1 MFLSKKKSLVNII
14 ETYLYNFEREQ
25 GEVNQ
30 GLFSAGTQLPRH
42 TNRRRF
48 TSLVEHLHPPPHSS
62 SQPHQ
67 MAKTKSNRKKGS
79 NPSNW
84 SGADHD
90 ARTAKRIASLNKRG
104 KKRQRVMADDK
115 GDDATEP
122 KNEPRVQHDRPLHQL
137 RKPSSS
143 NRQRLRSLLP
153 SNTYKRT
160 HLAHD
165 NADQIELSKLRL
177 ATKQIERQVEA
188 LRERLE
194 CWDVLEEEKRR
205 LKLAEL
211 MLLKEKGEGGGDDG
225 YGELE
230 GLDKSSI
237 EYRMKLHA
245 INTKMDEDARRIA
258 VSKDML
264 VVAKNGV
271 NNSKGRRKGKC
282 NVSLNCLH
290 RIVDFFGISFIQ
302 HTLLSP
308 LSHSQPEEETASRS

>member
-1 MFLSKKKSLVNII
+1 
-14 ETYLYNFEREQ
+14 
-25 GEVNQ
+25 
-30 GLFSAGTQLPRH
+30 
-42 TNRRRF
+42 
-48 TSLVEHLHPPPHSS
+48 
-62 SQPHQ
+62 
-67 MAKTKSNRKKGS
+67 
-79 NPSNW
+79 
-84 SGADHD
+84 
-90 ARTAKRIASLNKRG
+90 
-104 KKRQRVMADDK
+104 
-115 GDDATEP
+115 
-122 KNEPRVQHDRPLHQL
+122 
-137 RKPSSS
+137 
-143 NRQRLRSLLP
+143 
-153 SNTYKRT
+153 
-160 HLAHD
+160 
-165 NADQIELSKLRL
+165 
-177 ATKQIERQVEA
+177 VEA

-308 LSHSQPEEETASRS
+308 LSHSQPEEETASWS